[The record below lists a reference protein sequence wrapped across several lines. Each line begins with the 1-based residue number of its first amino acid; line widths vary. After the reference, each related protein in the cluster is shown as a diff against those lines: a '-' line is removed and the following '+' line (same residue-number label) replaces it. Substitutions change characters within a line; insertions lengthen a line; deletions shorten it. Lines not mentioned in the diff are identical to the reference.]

1 MPLSSVTDGPF
12 GEGFSPLWNGCPSLA
27 TLSRLPV
34 PGEVRAGKHPLWTW
48 TEPAS
53 SSLSLPPSAVCP
65 ELQVAGSMI
74 ERPWPRPAPGIS
86 EGLGRSPAGCSHC
99 PCAVRPQSEE
109 RAVCGWRGRM
119 QRSPGCTWSARVLRW
134 LRSEPGSFWEERA
147 EGTGIGVTHHQ
158 PQTEREVGPTPPEEG
173 GPLSQP
179 PLRAPSSRQK
189 TQVLKPA

>member
-1 MPLSSVTDGPF
+1 MEWMPQPCYPLPLTCPWGS
-12 GEGFSPLWNGCPSLA
+12 EGRQA
-27 TLSRLPV
+27 
-34 PGEVRAGKHPLWTW
+34 PLWTW

-99 PCAVRPQSEE
+99 PCAVRPQSAE

-119 QRSPGCTWSARVLRW
+119 QRSPGCTWPARVLRW

-173 GPLSQP
+173 GPLSRP